1 MKKLLNTLIVLAIG
15 LGIVYTIA
23 LKCKVAHAK
32 PVVKVVVQKEIMSI
46 RELQQALNDK
56 GHSRYKCKVDGKW
69 GGETTQALDNYIC
82 DREYKE
88 STYTRTQN

>member
-1 MKKLLNTLIVLAIG
+1 MKNAIIYILVIVCGSLA
-15 LGIVYTIA
+15 LYSQRPVA
-23 LKCKVAHAK
+23 LAKSVTKVE
-32 PVVKVVVQKEIMSI
+32 VQKEIMSI

-69 GGETTQALDNYIC
+69 GSETAQALENYIC

-88 STYTRTQN
+88 SLR